1 MSHLIDLQRRMTCTR
16 KKCRETLK
24 YISTYIKKIN
34 NKVYIKGNNVVKGGK
49 EEKGMHQGR
58 GRTKDHMKDE

>member
-1 MSHLIDLQRRMTCTR
+1 MHKKKMQGDTEIYIHLH
-16 KKCRETLK
+16 KKN
-24 YISTYIKKIN
+24 IN